1 MEQNKDLVEVINLAF
16 NLVDALKTA
25 KANDGKIDLKDFP
38 LLFPL
43 FDDAQVAVEG
53 WDNIGASWRD
63 SNEEQRTEVINHFK
77 QRFDLPNDQ
86 VEAKIE
92 KAIVAGSLI
101 LDIALDLK

>member
-1 MEQNKDLVEVINLAF
+1 MENNKDLVEVVDFAF
-16 NLVDALKTA
+16 NIVDALKAA
-25 KANDGKIDLKDFP
+25 KENDGKIDFKDFP
-38 LLFPL
+38 FLFPL
-43 FDDAQVAVEG
+43 FDDAQAAVDG
-53 WDNIGASWRD
+53 WDNIGNSWRN
-63 SNEEQRTEVINHFK
+63 STEEERTQVIDRFK